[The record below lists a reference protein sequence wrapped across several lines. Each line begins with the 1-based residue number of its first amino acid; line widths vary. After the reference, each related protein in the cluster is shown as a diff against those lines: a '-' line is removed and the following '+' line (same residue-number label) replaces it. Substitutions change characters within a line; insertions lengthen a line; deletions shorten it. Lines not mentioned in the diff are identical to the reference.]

1 MANFPQNSHFQTC
14 RQGSPRFKGAPRVGW
29 DELEPNWSYLSHFPT
44 WYSKSGHFPI
54 KNENWPLTPSYG
66 SIILKIVLWAHFSIT
81 HAVLIGS
88 SDFLKN
94 PYFRT
99 GYCATA
105 YVLSV
110 HSLVWI
116 PNVHRCG
123 KAVANSWGSAQGW
136 LYAIPIARPL
146 YVGEQWGKEDKG
158 AVACSASSQK
168 QTSPLLPRKS
178 GRNCQL
184 LSWMISL
191 SWSGMIIS
199 SSELKK
205 VKFGKN

>member
-1 MANFPQNSHFQTC
+1 MKS
-14 RQGSPRFKGAPRVGW
+14 
-29 DELEPNWSYLSHFPT
+29 DLSMSVIIT
-44 WYSKSGHFPI
+44 
-54 KNENWPLTPSYG
+54 YG

-116 PNVHRCG
+116 PKLWQILEEVHKGGYMPFLFLVRSTL
-123 KAVANSWGSAQGW
+123 ANNALW
-136 LYAIPIARPL
+136 R
-146 YVGEQWGKEDKG
+146 
-158 AVACSASSQK
+158 K
-168 QTSPLLPRKS
+168 QL
-178 GRNCQL
+178 N
-184 LSWMISL
+184 
-191 SWSGMIIS
+191 
-199 SSELKK
+199 
-205 VKFGKN
+205 